1 MISSDEDGASTCA
14 MPNFS
19 VTVEMNKRSMPMPNA
34 MEVANDVMI
43 NGVAMMN
50 HDTIPRSMSHRMSKM
65 MAPAAPETAFTAP
78 VTRFMFA
85 KSKPTW
91 MAMNN
96 NYNVAGGQ
104 RSSMIRIFTVLTL
117 TP

>member
-1 MISSDEDGASTCA
+1 MPKA
-14 MPNFS
+14 MD
-19 VTVEMNKRSMPMPNA
+19 
-34 MEVANDVMI
+34 VANDVMI

-50 HDTIPRSMSHRMSKM
+50 QETIPKSMSHRMSKM
-65 MAPAAPETAFTAP
+65 MAPAAPEIAFTAP
-78 VTRFMFA
+78 VTRFMLA

-91 MAMNN
+91 MAINN

-104 RSSMIRIFTVLTL
+104 RSSMIRIFTVLTF

>member
-1 MISSDEDGASTCA
+1 MTSSVDAGVSTSA
-14 MPNFS
+14 TPNFS
-19 VTVEMNKRSMPMPNA
+19 LTDVMNKRSMPMPNA
-34 MEVANDVMI
+34 MDVANEVMI
-43 NGVAMMN
+43 KGVAMMN
-50 HDTIPRSMSHRMSKM
+50 HDTIPKSMSHKTSKM
-65 MAPAAPETAFTAP
+65 MAPAAPEMALTIP
-78 VTRFMFA
+78 VTKFMLA